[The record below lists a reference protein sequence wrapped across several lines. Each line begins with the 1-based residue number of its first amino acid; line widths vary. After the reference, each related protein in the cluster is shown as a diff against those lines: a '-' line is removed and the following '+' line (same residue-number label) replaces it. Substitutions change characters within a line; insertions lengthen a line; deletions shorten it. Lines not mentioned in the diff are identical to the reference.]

1 MSRVTWIKPVL
12 SGRGKV
18 MYPPWQ
24 CQDDR
29 EIRYLNDT
37 PETSKR
43 CALPARVNYRGKKL
57 CKRHAALHALEELIG
72 TPDGEVK

>member
-1 MSRVTWIKPVL
+1 MSKVRWIKPTI
-12 SGRGKV
+12 GPRGKAV
-18 MYPPWQ
+18 YPALQ

-43 CALPARVNYRGKKL
+43 CALPARVDYRGRKL
-57 CKRHAALHALEELIG
+57 CRRHAALHALDELIG
-72 TPDGEVK
+72 E

>member
-1 MSRVTWIKPVL
+1 MSKVSWIKPTL
-12 SGRGKV
+12 SARGNPV
-18 MYPPWQ
+18 YPSFQ

-57 CKRHAALHALEELIG
+57 CKRHAALHALVELIG
-72 TPDGEVK
+72 E